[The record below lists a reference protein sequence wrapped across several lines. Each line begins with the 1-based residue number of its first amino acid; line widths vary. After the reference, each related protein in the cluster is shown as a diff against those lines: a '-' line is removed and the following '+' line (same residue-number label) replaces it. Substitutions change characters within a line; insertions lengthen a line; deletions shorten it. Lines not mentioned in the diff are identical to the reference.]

1 MKGELVWTTTS
12 DKTRL
17 HGFFIEA
24 HQRGDDAVDAAILLH
39 GLAGNFYSSG
49 LLNHLARILVGRGI
63 SVLLAN
69 SRGHDIL
76 NLSTQ
81 MGRSVTLGA
90 ANEDVAECRF
100 DVAGWVQFLTAASHE
115 RLLLIGHSL
124 GAIKAMYSQAFL
136 PDHRVAGIAALSATR
151 LNHDVF
157 LNSAAREKF
166 AATFRQAEEWTRS
179 GRGADLMRVEFP
191 FPTWMTAESYAS
203 KYGPENRF
211 DWTKW
216 VGRIS
221 PPIFLTF
228 GARELAEHP
237 AFTGLEPVAR
247 EIAQAQS
254 NIHVEVIP
262 NADHFYVGCLEPLS
276 ASLEKWLTTL
286 GG

>member
-1 MKGELVWTTTS
+1 MKGELIWTTTS
-12 DKTRL
+12 DRTRL
-17 HGFFIEA
+17 HGFFVEA

-49 LLNHLARILVGRGI
+49 LLNHLARVLVGRGI

-100 DVAGWVQFLTAASHE
+100 DLAGWVQVLTAAGHE
-115 RLLLIGHSL
+115 RILLVGHSL

-136 PDHRVAGIAALSATR
+136 PDPRVAGIAALSATR
-151 LNHDVF
+151 LNYDLF
-157 LNSAAREKF
+157 MSTAASQKF
-166 AATFRQAEEWTRS
+166 AEIFRQASEWTKA

-191 FPTWMTAESYAS
+191 FPTWMTAESYVS

-211 DWTKW
+211 DWTSW

-221 PPIFLTF
+221 PPVLLTF
-228 GARELAEHP
+228 GERELAEHP
-237 AFTGLEPVAR
+237 AFRGLEPVAR

-254 NIHVEVIP
+254 NIQFEVIP
-262 NADHFYVGCLEPLS
+262 NADHFYIGCLEPLS
-276 ASLEKWLTTL
+276 ATLEKWLVTF
-286 GG
+286 G